1 MEVFAVAMTW
11 ERRPY
16 YSHRCQRPARRQT
29 ESELTNL
36 TPMSAF
42 SLRNRY
48 LSRLGAQVR
57 TAHCGDSLPSNSIS
71 SSLKLLSAFNSL
83 QLPDHCSTHLSSL
96 AYRSVLKWCPRSP
109 SLSPSAPRL
118 PIKKNAVLT
127 KFSLFDDTFCS
138 HLSLTCT
145 EIIYIRHT
153 SSLHIALHFRCCFH
167 KCHTKKRFLC
177 GFT

>member
-1 MEVFAVAMTW
+1 MVEVFAVAMTW

-16 YSHRCQRPARRQT
+16 YSHRCPRPPRRQT

-36 TPMSAF
+36 APMSAF

-48 LSRLGAQVR
+48 LSRLGA
-57 TAHCGDSLPSNSIS
+57 
-71 SSLKLLSAFNSL
+71 

-96 AYRSVLKWCPRSP
+96 AYRSVLKWCPRTP
-109 SLSPSAPRL
+109 ALSPSAPRL
-118 PIKKNAVLT
+118 PIKKKNTILT
-127 KFSLFDDTFCS
+127 KCLLFDDAFCS
-138 HLSLTCT
+138 HLSLICT

-167 KCHTKKRFLC
+167 RCHTKKRFWC
-177 GFT
+177 GFTLNGVFVVP